1 MKGLFEYGNA
11 VDRQH
16 FVGREEEIS
25 RLSADFMFLTN
36 TVVVAPQGWGKT
48 SLVLQ
53 AARSACAK
61 EPKLRFCH
69 VDLSTVRDEE
79 RFLILLAQNVLRA
92 VSDGIEDAV
101 SNVKRH
107 FSRIEPRIGF
117 GNGSVSEITLDFDY
131 GDVRTNR
138 DLFIDFP
145 YSVSRNSGLKIVV
158 CIDEFHNVDS
168 FSDAWNLLLMLQECW
183 NLHKEVAYCLCG
195 NGNAMMEKFVSTAKS
210 FRMFGDRLDL
220 RRISYMSMVR
230 YIRERFADSG
240 KYIDD
245 EMAGLVI
252 DTVDSNPFY
261 VQQLAHFSWMNT
273 SVVCSREV
281 IMDTFCSIVDSMHLT
296 FSTMTSGLTSQQ
308 LSFLHAVLAGEK
320 VISSSEVLHRHGISS
335 ATSASRSKAAMLEKG
350 IIHVYDERLCFSD
363 PLYAFWLENRYFKHY
378 KF

>member
-1 MKGLFEYGNA
+1 MERLFEYSKA
-11 VDRQH
+11 VDNQY
-16 FVGREEEIS
+16 FVGRKEEIA

-48 SLVLQ
+48 SLVRQ
-53 AARSACAK
+53 AAKSACAK

-69 VDLSTVRDEE
+69 VDLSTVRDED
-79 RFLILLAQNVLRA
+79 RFLVLLAQSVLRA

-107 FSRIEPRIGF
+107 FSRIEPKISF
-117 GNGSVSEITLDFDY
+117 GNGSVNEISLDFDH
-131 GDVRTNR
+131 GDVRANR
-138 DLFIDFP
+138 ALFIDFP
-145 YSVSRNSGLKIVV
+145 YSVSKNTGLKIVV
-158 CIDEFHNVDS
+158 CIDEFHNIDS
-168 FSDAWNLLLMLQECW
+168 FADPQNLLLLLQECW

-220 RRISYMSMVR
+220 RRISYMDLVR
-230 YIRERFADSG
+230 FIRERFADSG

-252 DTVDSNPFY
+252 DVVDSNPFY

-273 SVVCSREV
+273 SVVCSRDV
-281 IMDTFCSIVDSMHLT
+281 IMEAFDSMISSMHMT
-296 FSTMTSGLTSQQ
+296 FTTLTSGLTSQQ
-308 LSFLHAVLAGEK
+308 LCFLHAVLAGERG
-320 VISSSEVLHRHGISS
+320 ISSSEVLHRHGISS

-350 IIHVYDERLCFSD
+350 IIYLCDDRPCFSD
-363 PLYAFWLENRYFKHY
+363 PLYAFWLEHRYFKHY
-378 KF
+378 K